1 MNKKITALM
10 GGVKGGDGM
19 TWVLALELLGAW
31 TLAAS
36 LMRAVDALE
45 TKRDRRPG
53 GAERRSGKVKALH
66 KNT

>member
-1 MNKKITALM
+1 MSKKITALA
-10 GGVKGGDGM
+10 GGVKGGDSM

-36 LMRAVDALE
+36 LMRVVDALE

-53 GAERRSGKVKALH
+53 GARRRSGKAKSF
-66 KNT
+66 T